1 MGVVLH
7 GRIGLVGAQEHPHA
21 ARRLREEGRGV
32 DWIELPR
39 DERADFPVIVLA
51 EDPGI
56 PEGAFDLE
64 VVDRPQRVEVRGGPF
79 SGVIGA
85 VEAVLVPALRRGV
98 ELAAGRTVDR
108 PALEH
113 RTFWTWDHSSN
124 WDLTQIGAQE
134 TGVFNPYGK
143 PPAGFVRDY
152 SAMVDFCSRHRIG
165 AIVVYGFL
173 RDSHGGIEAAAEL
186 CRYANERGVR
196 IVPGIAI
203 GAYGGVYWEGEHP
216 ANLATWLRREPEHAA
231 SLHRSVGFSID
242 DLAFPLSF
250 PRSDYTLAA
259 CPSDPATL
267 AWMRDSVAWLAE
279 TFEIGGLNV
288 ESGDYGVCGCDRC
301 IARRG
306 VVTGESWS
314 HDDLVANFP
323 PVAQAAIAARDDLW
337 ITCELQWDNLL
348 DPDEHR
354 HAGLPDGP
362 IYQHTANRRY
372 LDRVERELTR
382 EHVASLPY
390 RRSALR
396 LHLGSQW
403 NGDDRTERYA
413 FVAEDF
419 ARAARIAHSSGMQ
432 GLTVWGEASPYAGA
446 TELNYRALSYFG
458 LRGADAAWSDF
469 ESDVLHPLLGGAE
482 GANAYTAAL
491 RALDAPLRPG
501 SLAATRASVRSHA
514 AATASASG
522 EGADLWWRLVDRV
535 ERAAFTNPALV
546 RG

>member
-1 MGVVLH
+1 MGVTLK
-7 GRIGLVGAQEHPHA
+7 GRVGLVGAGSHPHA
-21 ARRLREEGRGV
+21 ARRLKEEGRSV
-32 DWIELPR
+32 DWISLPR
-39 DERADFPVIVLA
+39 DEPADFPVVVLSL
-51 EDPGI
+51 DRSI
-56 PEGAFDLE
+56 PEGAFDLT
-64 VVDRPQRVEVRGGPF
+64 VTGDPQRIEVRGGPF

-85 VEAVLVPALRRGV
+85 VESALVPALRGMADV
-98 ELAAGRTVDR
+98 APGRTTDR

-124 WDLTQIGAQE
+124 WDLAQIGAQE

-143 PPAGFVRDY
+143 PPAGFLRDY
-152 SAMVDFCSRHRIG
+152 RAMVDFCSQHRIG

-203 GAYGGVYWEGEHP
+203 GAYGGVYWEGDHP
-216 ANLATWLRREPEHAA
+216 ANLATWLRRHPRHAA
-231 SLHRSVGFSID
+231 NLHSGVGFAID

-267 AWMRDSVAWLAE
+267 DWMRDSVAWLAE

-288 ESGDYGVCGCDRC
+288 ESGDYGVCGCERC
-301 IARRG
+301 VGRRG
-306 VVTGESWS
+306 VVEGESWS

-323 PVAQAAIAARDDLW
+323 PVAQAAVEAREDLW

-348 DPDEHR
+348 DFNEHR
-354 HAGLPDGP
+354 HTGLPDGP
-362 IYQHTANRRY
+362 IYQHTVNRGY
-372 LDRVERELTR
+372 LDRVEKELTS
-382 EHVASLPY
+382 EHVADLPY

-403 NGDDRTERYA
+403 NGDERTERHA
-413 FVAEDF
+413 FVAADF
-419 ARAARIAHSSGMQ
+419 ARAARIAHGSGMQ

-446 TELNYRALSYFG
+446 NELNYRAFSYFG
-458 LRGADAAWSDF
+458 LHGDGATWADF
-469 ESDVLHPLLGGAE
+469 EGDVLHPLLGGAD
-482 GANAYTAAL
+482 GAREYLAVL
-491 RALDAPLRPG
+491 RALDGPRVPG
-501 SLAATRASVRSHA
+501 ALVDARAAVRSHA
-514 AATASASG
+514 AASA
-522 EGADLWWRLVDRV
+522 EGGGSELWWRLVDRV
-535 ERAAFTNPALV
+535 ERAAFTDPTLV
-546 RG
+546 QH